1 MDAEIAMALNELS
14 RRIFECEKTIND
26 YADMI
31 HAQSAT
37 NIDTNIGGIKDL
49 ADVISTHDGAIGDLA
64 IEVAKLESEN
74 ATTTS
79 DTTK

>member
-31 HAQSAT
+31 HAQSA
-37 NIDTNIGGIKDL
+37 
-49 ADVISTHDGAIGDLA
+49 HR
-64 IEVAKLESEN
+64 
-74 ATTTS
+74 
-79 DTTK
+79 